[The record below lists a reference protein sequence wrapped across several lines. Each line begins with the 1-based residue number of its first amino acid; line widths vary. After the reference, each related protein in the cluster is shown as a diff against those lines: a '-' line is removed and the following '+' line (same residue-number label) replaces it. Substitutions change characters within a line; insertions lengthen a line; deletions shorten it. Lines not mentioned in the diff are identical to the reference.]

1 VTRAKRMKPVQN
13 LFDDTERRLA
23 TGLATIERKVADAE
37 AKLQELERYRSDY
50 DKQFAQRAGVG
61 IGATSLRDY
70 QVFLARLSEAIRQ
83 QQAVVKRAQS
93 ERDAERHRWQEAAKR
108 AKALGPAMS
117 CSRRLPPMP
126 SFSTASPAVL
136 RSASSRAA
144 STSGQR
150 ELVSSVEC
158 APSVMLSPNA
168 TIAPPFALAS
178 TSTPFTKR
186 HDANLLAPSSALS
199 AT

>member
-108 AKALGPAMS
+108 AKALGHVVEQWQTEE
-117 CSRRLPPMP
+117 RR
-126 SFSTASPAVL
+126 ASD
-136 RSASSRAA
+136 RRE
-144 STSGQR
+144 QR
-150 ELVSSVEC
+150 ESDERAQRRV
-158 APSVMLSPNA
+158 
-168 TIAPPFALAS
+168 
-178 TSTPFTKR
+178 TK
-186 HDANLLAPSSALS
+186 
-199 AT
+199 T